1 MFVVGP
7 SRCGGN
13 FIPIFFPLR
22 ARARREDV
30 EGEAFRFGGI
40 QKNRSSICFVG
51 GEEAV
56 AADE

>member
-1 MFVVGP
+1 MTVA
-7 SRCGGN
+7 SLSQS
-13 FIPIFFPLR
+13 FFPLR

-30 EGEAFRFGGI
+30 EGEAVRLGGI
-40 QKNRSSICFVG
+40 QRNKSSTCFVDE